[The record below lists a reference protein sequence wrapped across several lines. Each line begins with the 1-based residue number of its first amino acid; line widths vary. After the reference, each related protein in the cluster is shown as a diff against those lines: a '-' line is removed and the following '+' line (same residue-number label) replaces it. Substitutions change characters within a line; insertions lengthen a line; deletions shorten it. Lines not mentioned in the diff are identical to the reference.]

1 MGRLADKENER
12 DNVVGSDWPWHS
24 KTTAECAE
32 GIFRKKRLRISV
44 SGAPLFCHMCIK
56 HLHMS
61 CQVFSFGHLARNMF
75 RHTSLFAIEKWSV
88 PALPVRNVFSNIEML
103 PLGYTHHRL

>member
-1 MGRLADKENER
+1 MKFDLQSGCLDSE
-12 DNVVGSDWPWHS
+12 GSPS
-24 KTTAECAE
+24 FVT
-32 GIFRKKRLRISV
+32 V

-88 PALPVRNVFSNIEML
+88 PALPVRNVFIASGAGRPGLEHL
-103 PLGYTHHRL
+103 PGALLPGPTTRLSIRGVAS